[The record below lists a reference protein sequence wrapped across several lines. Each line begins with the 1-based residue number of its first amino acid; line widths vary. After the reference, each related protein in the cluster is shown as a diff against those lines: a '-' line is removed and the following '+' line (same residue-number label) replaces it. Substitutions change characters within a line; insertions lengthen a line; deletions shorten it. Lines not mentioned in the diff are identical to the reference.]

1 LRSVLQFGESVIE
14 MTTVPTARSQ
24 LSELYVRESAAIE
37 QEFSAT
43 GDGRAALAR
52 RTALVDAI
60 VQRLWNEIIVGSN
73 PGSNAGSSASPTT
86 VDPDGP
92 KNFALVATGGF
103 GRGWLFPHSDIDLLF
118 LHAGNSS
125 ESEFKDPIRRFSQE
139 LWDLRLKLSPATRNL
154 AECERLDPNN
164 VEFAISLL
172 DCRYLAG
179 DRELFSRLREKAVP
193 RLVARDYQNLIQN
206 LAEITRARHHKFG
219 NTVFHLEPNVKDG
232 PGGLRDYNV
241 ANWLALISAM
251 EKLKVWPDE
260 KTLLP
265 VSSRRAFDAALDFQM
280 SVRCFLHFRYGR
292 HDNTLIWEAQD
303 EAAARKI
310 GASIGAND
318 AEIANTADW
327 MRIYFGHVRS
337 VHRVCMQLLEEIP
350 AAWSSLYRQ
359 FQGWRSKVSSADF
372 SVVDGLIFLQQPA
385 GLRDPEILL
394 RLFHFMAEHGLKL
407 STTTEYKVEQALPAL
422 AATPPR
428 GAELWLYLQETLV
441 QPHAADALRAMNAL
455 RLLALLLP
463 ELKGIEALVIR
474 DFYHRYTVDEHS
486 FLAIENLHRLK
497 ESKSEW
503 DQRFAELQSE
513 LEQPEL
519 LYLALLLHDSGK
531 AVPSENHVELSLQ
544 LTDSCAERLDLDPVD
559 RDTLR
564 YLVASHLEMAAA
576 TRRDVFDPANVKSFA
591 EKVGVPERLKMLCL
605 MTYADIKAVNPEAM
619 TPWKADNLWQLYI
632 ACANYLSRSA
642 DERVHTADDGSS
654 VAPSSVAP
662 SSLASSNLAHLRS
675 LAPVA
680 GKKIN
685 IFLEGLPQ
693 RYLRIHGATDV
704 LAHAEM
710 ATRLGQDGV
719 QLNLKQVRHW
729 YELTLITTDRPFL
742 FASVSGTL
750 AAWGMNIVKA
760 NAFSNA
766 AGIVVDTFYFTD
778 RFRTLE
784 MNLQE
789 WERLKK
795 SIAAVV
801 KGEADVARM
810 LRDRL
815 KSEKGNATKVKI
827 ATQIEFDDGCSASS
841 TLVQVLTQDRPG
853 LLYRMC
859 SLISKHECNIEIALI
874 ETEGQMAIDILY
886 LTSGGAKLSAAR
898 QSALGQALRDELAA
912 K

>member
-1 LRSVLQFGESVIE
+1 
-14 MTTVPTARSQ
+14 MTTATS
-24 LSELYVRESAAIE
+24 LHNELRDLYIKESTAIE
-37 QEFSAT
+37 QEFLLL
-43 GDGRAALAR
+43 GDGRIALAR
-52 RTALVDAI
+52 RTALVDSI
-60 VQRLWNEIIVGSN
+60 LQRLWNEIFVAADPSATRSTLNSN
-73 PGSNAGSSASPTT
+73 SSRQ
-86 VDPDGP
+86 DGP
-92 KNFALVATGGF
+92 NNFTLVATGGF

-118 LHAGNSS
+118 LHADSNS
-125 ESEFKDPIRRFSQE
+125 EGEFKDSIRQFSQE

-179 DRELFSRLREKAVP
+179 DRELFLKLREKVVP
-193 RLVARDYQNLIQN
+193 RLVGRECQSLIQN
-206 LAEITRARHHKFG
+206 LGEITRARHHKFA

-251 EKLKVWPDE
+251 EKLKLWPDAN
-260 KTLLP
+260 TLLP
-265 VSSRRAFDAALDFQM
+265 VSSRRALDAALDFQM
-280 SVRCFLHFRYGR
+280 SVRCFLHFRHGR
-292 HDNTLIWEAQD
+292 HDNTLTWEAQD

-310 GASIGAND
+310 GATD
-318 AEIANTADW
+318 AEISNAADW
-327 MRIYFGHVRS
+327 MRVYFGHVRS
-337 VHRVCMQLLEEIP
+337 VFRVCNQLLEEIP

-359 FQGWRSKVSSADF
+359 FQGWRSRIPSDDF
-372 SVVDGLIFLQQPA
+372 SVVDGLIFLKQQSG
-385 GLRDPEILL
+385 GLRDPEMLL

-422 AATPPR
+422 ASTPPR
-428 GAELWLYLQETLV
+428 GAELWLYLQETLI
-441 QPHAADALRAMNAL
+441 QPHAADALRSMNAL

-463 ELKGIEALVIR
+463 ELKGIEALVVR

-503 DQRFAELQSE
+503 DQRFGELLGE

-531 AVPSENHVELSLQ
+531 AMPEANHVEVSLQ
-544 LTDSCAERLDLDPVD
+544 LTESCVERLDLDQAD
-559 RDTLR
+559 RDTVR
-564 YLVASHLEMAAA
+564 YLVASHLEMSAAM
-576 TRRDVFDPANVKSFA
+576 RRDVFDPANVKSFA
-591 EKVGVPERLKMLCL
+591 ERVGAPERLKMLCL
-605 MTYADIKAVNPEAM
+605 MTFADIKAVNPEAM

-642 DERVHTADDGSS
+642 DERVHTGQNGA
-654 VAPSSVAP
+654 
-662 SSLASSNLAHLRS
+662 SLESATMGPSNLAHLRS

-685 IFLEGLPQ
+685 VFLEGLPQ
-693 RYLRIHGATDV
+693 RYLRIHGASDV

-710 ATRLGQDGV
+710 SAKLGQDGV
-719 QLNLKQVRHW
+719 QLGLKQIRHW
-729 YELTLITTDRPFL
+729 YELTLVTTDRPFL
-742 FASVSGTL
+742 FASVSGAL
-750 AAWGMNIVKA
+750 ASWGMNIVKA

-766 AGIVVDTFYFTD
+766 AGMVVDTFYFTD

-795 SIAAVV
+795 SIAQVV

-815 KSEKGNATKVKI
+815 KSEKPHSAKVKI
-827 ATQIEFDDGCSASS
+827 STQIEFDDSCSAHS

-859 SLISKHECNIEIALI
+859 SLLSKHECNIEIALI
-874 ETEGQMAIDILY
+874 ETEGEMAIDVFY
-886 LTSGGAKLSAAR
+886 LTAQGAKLAVDR
-898 QSALGQALRDELAA
+898 QTALGKALHEELET

>member
-1 LRSVLQFGESVIE
+1 MSSGA
-14 MTTVPTARSQ
+14 TVRVE
-24 LSELYVRESAAIE
+24 LSDLYIRESAAIE
-37 QEFSAT
+37 QEFSVT
-43 GDGRAALAR
+43 GEGRTALVK
-52 RTALVDAI
+52 RTALVDSI
-60 VQRLWNEIIVGSN
+60 VQRLWNEIIVGVQTD
-73 PGSNAGSSASPTT
+73 ASPA
-86 VDPDGP
+86 DPDIP

-118 LHAGNSS
+118 LYNGGNS
-125 ESEFKDPIRRFSQE
+125 ESEFEDPIRRFSQE

-154 AECERLDPNN
+154 AECEKFDPNN

-179 DRELFSRLREKAVP
+179 DRELFSKLREKTVP
-193 RLVARDYQNLIQN
+193 RLVGREYQSLIQN
-206 LAEITRARHHKFG
+206 LGDLTRARHHKFG

-251 EKLKVWPDE
+251 EKLKVWPDT

-265 VSSRRAFDAALDFQM
+265 VSSRRAFDAALEFQM
-280 SVRCFLHFRYGR
+280 SVRCFLHFRHAR
-292 HDNTLIWEAQD
+292 HDNTLTWEMQD

-310 GASIGAND
+310 GTSD
-318 AEIANTADW
+318 MEITNAADW
-327 MRIYFGHVRS
+327 MRVYFGHVRS
-337 VHRVCMQLLEEIP
+337 VHRVCNQLLEEIP

-359 FQGWRSKVSSADF
+359 LQGWRSRVASDDF
-372 SVVDGLIFLQQPA
+372 SVVDGLIFLRQAQQSG
-385 GLRDPEILL
+385 GLRDPEMLL

-455 RLLALLLP
+455 RLLTLLLP
-463 ELKGIEALVIR
+463 ELKGIEALVVR

-503 DQRFAELQSE
+503 DRRFAELLGE

-531 AVPSENHVELSLQ
+531 AVPSDNHVEGSLQ
-544 LTDSCAERLDLDPVD
+544 LTDSCVERLDLDPVD
-559 RDTLR
+559 RETVR
-564 YLVASHLEMAAA
+564 YLVTSHLEMSAAM
-576 TRRDVFDPANVKSFA
+576 RRDVFDPANVKTFA
-591 EKVGVPERLKMLCL
+591 ERVGVPERLKMLCL

-642 DERVHTADDGSS
+642 DERVHTGNDGSS
-654 VAPSSVAP
+654 
-662 SSLASSNLAHLRS
+662 LAHLRS

-685 IFLEGLPQ
+685 VFLEGLPQ

-710 ATRLGQDGV
+710 AARLGQDGV

-742 FASVSGTL
+742 FASVSGAL

-760 NAFSNA
+760 NAFSND
-766 AGIVVDTFYFTD
+766 AGMVVDTFYFTD

-795 SIAAVV
+795 SIAAVI

-815 KSEKGNATKVKI
+815 KSEKVNRMKVKI
-827 ATQIEFDDGCSASS
+827 ATQIEFDDGCSAHS
-841 TLVQVLTQDRPG
+841 TLVQILTQDRPG

-859 SLISKHECNIEIALI
+859 SLVSKHECNIEIALI
-874 ETEGQMAIDILY
+874 ETEGQMAIDVLY
-886 LTSGGAKLSAAR
+886 LTSGGAKLSADR
-898 QSALGQALRDELAA
+898 QAALGQALRDELAA

>member
-1 LRSVLQFGESVIE
+1 
-14 MTTVPTARSQ
+14 MTTGATVR
-24 LSELYVRESAAIE
+24 SELSDLYIRESAAIE
-37 QEFSAT
+37 REFSLT
-43 GDGRAALAR
+43 GEGRTALAR
-52 RTALVDAI
+52 RAALVDSI
-60 VQRLWNEIIVGSN
+60 VQRLWNEIIVASQ
-73 PGSNAGSSASPTT
+73 PGSSPAG
-86 VDPDGP
+86 PDSP

-118 LHAGNSS
+118 LHANGNS

-164 VEFAISLL
+164 VEFAISLF

-179 DRELFSRLREKAVP
+179 DRDLFSRLREKAVP
-193 RLVARDYQNLIQN
+193 RLVGRECQNLIQN
-206 LAEITRARHHKFG
+206 LAELTRVRHHKFG

-251 EKLKVWPDE
+251 EKLRVWPDMNA
-260 KTLLP
+260 LLP
-265 VSSRRAFDAALDFQM
+265 VSSRRAFDAAVDFQM
-280 SVRCFLHFRYGR
+280 SVRCFLHFRHGR
-292 HDNTLIWEAQD
+292 HDNTLTWEAQD

-318 AEIANTADW
+318 AEITNAADW
-327 MRIYFGHVRS
+327 MRVYFGHVRS
-337 VHRVCMQLLEEIP
+337 VHRVCNQLLEEIP

-359 FQGWRSKVSSADF
+359 FQGWRSRVASDDF
-372 SVVDGLIFLQQPA
+372 SVVDGLIFLQQPS
-385 GLRDPEILL
+385 GLRDPEMLL
-394 RLFHFMAEHGLKL
+394 RLFHFMAEHSLKL
-407 STTTEYKVEQALPAL
+407 STTTEFKVEQALPAL

-463 ELKGIEALVIR
+463 ELKGIEALVVR

-503 DQRFAELQSE
+503 DQRFGELLSE

-531 AVPSENHVELSLQ
+531 AVPSDNHVVLSLQ
-544 LTDSCAERLDLDPVD
+544 LTDSCTERLDLDPVD
-559 RDTLR
+559 RETVR
-564 YLVASHLEMAAA
+564 YLVASHLEMSAAM
-576 TRRDVFDPANVKSFA
+576 RRDVFDPANVKSFA
-591 EKVGVPERLKMLCL
+591 EKVGLPERLKMLCL
-605 MTYADIKAVNPEAM
+605 LTYADIKAVNPEAM

-642 DERVHTADDGSS
+642 DERVHTGDAG
-654 VAPSSVAP
+654 
-662 SSLASSNLAHLRS
+662 SNLAHVRS
-675 LAPVA
+675 LAHVA
-680 GKKIN
+680 GKRIN

-710 ATRLGQDGV
+710 AARLGQDGV
-719 QLNLKQVRHW
+719 QLSLKQVRHW

-742 FASVSGTL
+742 FASVSGAL

-766 AGIVVDTFYFTD
+766 AGMVVDTFYFTD

-795 SIAAVV
+795 SIAAVI
-801 KGEADVARM
+801 KGEADLARM

-815 KSEKGNATKVKI
+815 KSEKVNGTKVKI
-827 ATQIEFDDGCSASS
+827 ATQIEFDDSCSAHS
-841 TLVQVLTQDRPG
+841 TLVQILTQDRPG

-859 SLISKHECNIEIALI
+859 SVVSKHECNIEIALI
-874 ETEGQMAIDILY
+874 ETEGQMAIDVLY
-886 LTSGGAKLSAAR
+886 LTSDGAKLNADRRA
-898 QSALGQALRDELAA
+898 ALGQALHDELAE